1 VNIVGINQGINPI
14 IFDKQNTRRLF
25 NTMRHAKIVT
35 LIFFLV
41 VFSVSLTAFA
51 GEEQSKEKVL
61 SQVTD
66 GKTVKIHYTLT
77 VEGKVIDSSKGRDPL
92 KFTAGSGQLIPGFEK
107 ALQGMQV
114 GDKKTFQV
122 SPEEGYG
129 SVNPEAF
136 REIPK
141 DQLPPE
147 IKPEVGMTLYTKS
160 MSGQSMPV
168 QVMEVKEDVVV
179 MNFNHPLAG
188 KTLNFDVE
196 IMEIL

>member
-1 VNIVGINQGINPI
+1 MKHVKLI
-14 IFDKQNTRRLF
+14 
-25 NTMRHAKIVT
+25 T

-41 VFSVSLTAFA
+41 VFSASITAFA
-51 GEEQSKEKVL
+51 GEEQSKEKAL
-61 SQVTD
+61 PQVTE

-77 VEGKVIDSSKGRDPL
+77 VEGKVVDSSKGRDPL

-107 ALQGMQV
+107 ALQGMKA

-122 SPEEGYG
+122 NPEEGYG
-129 SVNPEAF
+129 PVNPQAF
-136 REIPK
+136 REVPK

-147 IKPEVGMTLYTKS
+147 ITPEAGMTLFTKS
-160 MSGQSMPV
+160 KSGQPMPV

-196 IMEIL
+196 IMEIM